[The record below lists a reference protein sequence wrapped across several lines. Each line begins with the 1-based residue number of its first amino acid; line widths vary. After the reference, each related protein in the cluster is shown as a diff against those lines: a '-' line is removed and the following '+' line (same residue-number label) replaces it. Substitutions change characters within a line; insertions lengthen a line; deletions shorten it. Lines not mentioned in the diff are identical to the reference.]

1 MAPSTEIVLAAP
13 RPESPS
19 HPESVPTERL
29 ESEITQLAAHIHAAT
44 ARWLGLVAE
53 YDRRMAWAD
62 WDCKS
67 CAHWLA
73 WRCGLGMNAAREHLR
88 VARSLADLPTITREF
103 EAGRLSF
110 TQVRAL
116 TRVALPDNEK
126 ELVELALGAPASQ
139 LEGMVRAFRG
149 AVRAQ
154 EVNET
159 RHRQAMRH
167 LTYYYD
173 DDGSFVIKGR
183 LSPEEGAVVEQALR
197 AFEGELEE
205 EGVSAETLENELETE
220 IFDEICE
227 KAFGEID
234 EQNAD
239 AVKEREEARDRFFA
253 SQMTSDY
260 ARRRA
265 DALVALA
272 DAGIAGDSP
281 GRVGADRHQVMVHVD
296 IETLAHD
303 TLGGHNELHE
313 GPPLASET
321 IRRLTCDCSIVTVIE
336 RDGEILN
343 VGRKTRSISTPIRR
357 ALIARDRH
365 CRFPGCTAKVWVD
378 GHHIDHWVRDGGE
391 TKLSNLVLVCR
402 PHHRAVHEYGYGVSL
417 EGNEVTFFRPDGT
430 RIETPMPKSSTP
442 SAAREMNETAGL
454 EIDHAT
460 CVPDWYVDMWD
471 YDTTVARL
479 LDDHGFGEPRAS

>member
-1 MAPSTEIVLAAP
+1 MAPSTEIALAAT
-13 RPESPS
+13 RPELPAA
-19 HPESVPTERL
+19 PEAVPTERL

-44 ARWLGLVAE
+44 ARWVGLVAE

-88 VARSLADLPTITREF
+88 VARSLAELPAITREF

-139 LEGMVRAFRG
+139 LV
-149 AVRAQ
+149 
-154 EVNET
+154 
-159 RHRQAMRH
+159 
-167 LTYYYD
+167 
-173 DDGSFVIKGR
+173 
-183 LSPEEGAVVEQALR
+183 
-197 AFEGELEE
+197 GELEE
-205 EGVSAETLENELETE
+205 EGVSAETLENELEAE
-220 IFDEICE
+220 IFDELGE

-234 EQNAD
+234 EQDAR
-239 AVKEREEARDRFFA
+239 AVKERGDARDRFFA

-272 DAGIAGDSP
+272 DAGLAGGSR
-281 GRVGADRHQVMVHVD
+281 GRAGADRHQVMVHVD
-296 IETLAHD
+296 IGPLVKD
-303 TLGGHNELHE
+303 SLDGRSELE
-313 GPPLASET
+313 DGTPLAPET
-321 IRRLTCDCSIVTVIE
+321 IRRLGCDCSIVTSLE
-336 RDGEILN
+336 RDGEILS
-343 VGRKTRSISTPIRR
+343 VGRKTRTISTPIRR

-378 GHHIDHWVRDGGE
+378 GHHIDHWVHDGE
-391 TKLSNLVLVCR
+391 TKLSNLILVCR
-402 PHHRAVHEYGYGVSL
+402 VHHRAVHEYSYRVVPQ
-417 EGNEVTFFRPDGT
+417 GNEVTFFRPDGT
-430 RIETPMPKSSTP
+430 RIETPSPSTP
-442 SAAREMNETAGL
+442 DKVVATNDAARL
-454 EIDHAT
+454 EIGPET
-460 CVPDWYVDMWD
+460 CVPDWYGDPWD

-479 LDDHGFGEPRAS
+479 LDDHGFGEPRR

>member
-1 MAPSTEIVLAAP
+1 MPTTDLAPL
-13 RPESPS
+13 RPEPTM
-19 HPESVPTERL
+19 PTERL
-29 ESEITQLAAHIHAAT
+29 EMAITELAAHIHAAT

-53 YDRRMAWAD
+53 YDRRMAWAE

-73 WRCGLGMNAAREHLR
+73 WRCGLGMNAAREHVR
-88 VARSLADLPTITREF
+88 VARSLVDLPSITKEF

-116 TRVALPDNEK
+116 TRVAIPDNEGG
-126 ELVELALGAPASQ
+126 LVELARQAPAAQ

-154 EVNET
+154 ETKEAK
-159 RHRQAMRH
+159 RRQVMRH

-197 AFEGELEE
+197 AFETELEE
-205 EGVSAETLENELETE
+205 EGVSAETLENDLETE
-220 IFDEICE
+220 ILDELGE
-227 KAFGEID
+227 QAFGTSALED
-234 EQNAD
+234 GD
-239 AVKEREEARDRFFA
+239 ARAVNEREAAQARFFA

-272 DAGIAGDSP
+272 DAAMLGASR
-281 GRVGADRHQVMVHVD
+281 GRATADRHQVMVHID
-296 IETLAHD
+296 IGTFINGSLD
-303 TLGGHNELHE
+303 GRSELE
-313 GPPLASET
+313 DGTPLAPET
-321 IRRLTCDCSIVTVIE
+321 IRRLGCDCSIVTAIE
-336 RDGEILN
+336 RDGEILT
-343 VGRKTRSISTPIRR
+343 VGRKTRTISTPIRR
-357 ALIARDRH
+357 ALIARDRN

-402 PHHRAVHEYGYGVSL
+402 AHHRAVHEYGYHVVL
-417 EGNEVTFFRPDGT
+417 RGNHVTFFRPDGT
-430 RIETPMPKSSTP
+430 RIENPTPKSSTP
-442 SAAREMNETAGL
+442 AAASEMNVNAGL
-454 EIDHAT
+454 QIDRET
-460 CVPDWYVDMWD
+460 CVPEWYGDTWD
-471 YDTTVARL
+471 YDTTVSRL
-479 LDDHGFGEPRAS
+479 LDDHGFGDPR